1 LDFFKLIQIFY
12 LYIIIY
18 YFFFFFNHYK
28 ITIIKIEPLELP
40 DLLASLQKKQGIN
53 SLTTLDIQNNSKN
66 LNTTN
71 NENKINTNSD
81 NKDNTGNKE
90 QGKPNTTNNQENK
103 NTNNNTNN
111 TNNTNNNTNNN
122 NNNNVNNN
130 VNNNHNN
137 QKNNVINSSNAYLN
151 GILNE
156 LKNEHET
163 NVLTLYTK
171 SLNETLAKLP
181 SIVQGEDHCIPN
193 SPIEYNSDESSELES
208 PMNDEDS
215 EMVDG
220 ESEIIKKEINEEESK
235 IKIEETNGTNTTS
248 SIQENEK
255 KIDKMDVEEDSIIGK
270 ENVDINT
277 PNNNNSNNSNVN
289 NSSTTINKSATTG
302 ESEDNSNNSTTVP
315 QKRPQNPLADR
326 YHNPKKTRKIIIP
339 YETSVS
345 FEESRIF
352 STIGRSIESF
362 CTPKPIINSKNTE
375 IKSNSHDSHKKNNA
389 KDTKDNKI
397 KVSLSNKI
405 TLKLSSHTPYH
416 PPPVPSVNISDL
428 FHDIYTELSINDK
441 KNDDSDSYFQQPSL
455 LTENSMESN
464 LVKKETTIEHIK
476 SMKID
481 PSKETNTNNDTN
493 DSSLKP
499 TNTNNDTLANNTN
512 PLEGTDDD
520 NKPGINLSELLSLTS
535 NKIFNT
541 ILKNEF
547 TAEDSLFGCRRGGDI
562 RIVDEL
568 SESVVPAIQQQ
579 SEESI
584 ENRDKKKDDPND
596 KNGVNGAPSGI
607 NGALGGLGKE
617 DMSSLSKLNSGNAA
631 NKIFL
636 HNNHVNI
643 HVHNGGTSSVS
654 NTAHI
659 ATFADDNDGHGH
671 SRSRS
676 PAHNRNTGITGYMNS
691 APSTYHATSVT
702 SSPTGHTK
710 HSGHTITFRNPNSKK
725 EQDTSDTKE
734 DKAKNSINITLFK
747 KKSTVTHENDEVP
760 AESDKVHKKN
770 STLSAEVVTP
780 THIKLFK
787 RHSTSATYVN
797 EEEDIK
803 ATKEE
808 AEPYDQLELQEHD
821 TMEVF
826 EEKDDIQKENNDND
840 DDDDIEGEK
849 KLKERSKL
857 PIKLINKLKLG
868 FGKKSE
874 ATENG
879 TTVPQK
885 MTKNEHDEKEKETS
899 STNKPVKKV
908 NTITLKEYKKNSM
921 IREKEKDINDDTINI
936 DKNNKK
942 KEEEE
947 EEEEELTAQFSEN
960 GKGLTEEPESML
972 ENEFEEFVEEDEEE
986 FMKSFEKE
994 LDKKEPVEDQASLD
1008 KKKKMDKLFG
1018 EGESSEEEFNDD
1030 DMAME
1035 MEMEMAMSKA
1045 EDEEE
1050 EDRGELDK
1058 KKETIS
1064 LKKTSQPSSP
1074 EEEEIEEFNDEFN
1087 EIEEEEEEN
1096 ENKNDK
1102 VKRGNDEEE
1111 PSPPD
1116 KTEFEEFNDEF
1127 EEFNDD
1133 DDDDEEIGFD
1143 AMK

>member
-1 LDFFKLIQIFY
+1 M
-12 LYIIIY
+12 
-18 YFFFFFNHYK
+18 
-28 ITIIKIEPLELP
+28 P
-40 DLLASLQKKQGIN
+40 
-53 SLTTLDIQNNSKN
+53 
-66 LNTTN
+66 
-71 NENKINTNSD
+71 
-81 NKDNTGNKE
+81 
-90 QGKPNTTNNQENK
+90 
-103 NTNNNTNN
+103 NNNNP
-111 TNNTNNNTNNN
+111 NNN
-122 NNNNVNNN
+122 NNNNPNNN
-130 VNNNHNN
+130 NILNNNSNN
-137 QKNNVINSSNAYLN
+137 TYLN

-181 SIVQGEDHCIPN
+181 PIVQGEDNCIPN
-193 SPIEYNSDESSELES
+193 SPIEYNSDVSSESES
-208 PMNDEDS
+208 PIDNDEDT

-220 ESEIIKKEINEEESK
+220 ESEIIKKETNEEGNI
-235 IKIEETNGTNTTS
+235 IKTEVTEETDTTS

-255 KIDKMDVEEDSIIGK
+255 KIDKMDVEENSSIGK

-277 PNNNNSNNSNVN
+277 TNSNNNNTNN
-289 NSSTTINKSATTG
+289 TTAMANKSIANG
-302 ESEDNSNNSTTVP
+302 ESEDNSNNSTSVP
-315 QKRPQNPLADR
+315 QKRPQNPLTDR

-339 YETSVS
+339 YETSVP

-352 STIGRSIESF
+352 SIGRSIESF
-362 CTPKPIINSKNTE
+362 CTPKPIINSKGTE
-375 IKSNSHDSHKKNNA
+375 IKSRSNDSHKKNNT

-428 FHDIYTELSINDK
+428 FHDIYSELSINDK
-441 KNDDSDSYFQQPSL
+441 KNNDDDSYFQQPSL

-481 PSKETNTNNDTN
+481 PPKENNNTNNDTN
-493 DSSLKP
+493 DPSL
-499 TNTNNDTLANNTN
+499 NTNGDINNNSVMTGNANS
-512 PLEGTDDD
+512 LEGTIDES
-520 NKPGINLSELLSLTS
+520 KPGINLSELLSLTS

-541 ILKNEF
+541 MLKNEF

-596 KNGVNGAPSGI
+596 KNGANGTPSGTGPI
-607 NGALGGLGKE
+607 GGVGKE
-617 DMSSLSKLNSGNAA
+617 DISSLAKLNSGNAA

-643 HVHNGGTSSVS
+643 HVHNGGASSVS

-659 ATFADDNDGHGH
+659 ATYNDDNEGHGH
-671 SRSRS
+671 GRSRS
-676 PAHNRNTGITGYMNS
+676 PAHNRNNGITGYMNS

-702 SSPTGHTK
+702 SSPTGHSK
-710 HSGHTITFRNPNSKK
+710 HSGHTITFKNPNSKK
-725 EQDTSDTKE
+725 DQDASDSKE
-734 DKAKNSINITLFK
+734 EKTKNSINITLHK
-747 KKSTVTHENDEVP
+747 KKSTVTREDDEAP
-760 AESDKVHKKN
+760 EESERVHKKN
-770 STLSAEVVTP
+770 SSLSAEVVTP

-797 EEEDIK
+797 EEDDANPTTEDV
-803 ATKEE
+803 
-808 AEPYDQLELQEHD
+808 EPSPQPRLEEHD

-826 EEKDDIQKENNDND
+826 EEVEETKQNHKVNDDE
-840 DDDDIEGEK
+840 DDDDIEGDK

-868 FGKKSE
+868 FGKKSD
-874 ATENG
+874 TP
-879 TTVPQK
+879 TVPSK
-885 MTKNEHDEKEKETS
+885 ISKYDDDEEKTS
-899 STNKPVKKV
+899 TDKPVKKP
-908 NTITLKEYKKNSM
+908 NTITLKEYKKNNMS
-921 IREKEKDINDDTINI
+921 RE
-936 DKNNKK
+936 K
-942 KEEEE
+942 KEEINGGDDDDNENKNGNGNLKKEVEE
-947 EEEEELTAQFSEN
+947 EENYTAQYSED
-960 GKGLTEEPESML
+960 GKELTEEPESML

-994 LDKKEPVEDQASLD
+994 LDEKVMPEGERAHQD
-1008 KKKKMDKLFG
+1008 KKKEMDRLFG
-1018 EGESSEEEFNDD
+1018 EEDSSEEEFN
-1030 DMAME
+1030 
-1035 MEMEMAMSKA
+1035 
-1045 EDEEE
+1045 E
-1050 EDRGELDK
+1050 EDMTMEISKEEPNEKKNDTHVEDK
-1058 KKETIS
+1058 IHTKANQ
-1064 LKKTSQPSSP
+1064 LSSP
-1074 EEEEIEEFNDEFN
+1074 EEEIEEFNDEFN
-1087 EIEEEEEEN
+1087 EIEEEEEE
-1096 ENKNDK
+1096 EEEEEINKDK
-1102 VKRGNDEEE
+1102 GSPLQFTTKKTEKDE

-1116 KTEFEEFNDEF
+1116 KIEFEEFNDEF

-1133 DDDDEEIGFD
+1133 DDDDDEEEIDFD